1 MIKKIVINVLNIIT
15 AISFNIIQQILKNVY
30 TFFKICDK
38 ILKIENLGGQN
49 EI

>member
-1 MIKKIVINVLNIIT
+1 MIKKIDINLLNIIT
-15 AISFNIIQQILKNVY
+15 AFTLNIIQQILKNVY
-30 TFFKICDK
+30 TFFEICDK